1 MNRRV
6 FVALSLSSWMP
17 AKPAAGFEATVLET
31 FQMDGR
37 SIAILVHHR
46 DEATRELFA
55 RWLRTNPASKARI
68 RDAAG
73 TELSATIFRV
83 RMCFGRALI
92 LLSQPTAIREQQAI
106 TILV

>member
-6 FVALSLSSWMP
+6 FVALSLSRWIP
-17 AKPAAGFEATVLET
+17 TKPLAGFDASVLET
-31 FQMDGR
+31 FEMDGR
-37 SIAILVHHR
+37 SIALLVHHK

-55 RWLRTNPASKARI
+55 RWLRANPASKVRI

-92 LLSQPTAIREQQAI
+92 LLSQPAAIREQQAI